1 MINVYLMFL
10 CALALSGA
18 AAFYSI
24 AGLMAIFAAA
34 PMAIAIMG
42 STLELSK
49 LVIASW
55 LYHNWKDIPALM
67 KGYLTTALVVLMF
80 LTSMGIFG
88 FLSKAHMEQG
98 VPIGDTAA
106 KVALI
111 DEKIATE
118 KENLNAA
125 RKAIAQLDEQVNQTI
140 SRTTGAT
147 DDTAV
152 SRSIA
157 IRRGQARERL
167 ALSNDV
173 GAAQSRLAKLTEER
187 APLAT
192 DLRKVEAEVGPIKYI
207 AALVYK
213 EDASNDSLE
222 KAVRWVTLLI
232 VAVFDPLAVVMLI
245 AASWSLA
252 HARRKTPILDPPP
265 LAEPVEDKNT
275 IQLDD
280 SAEKVDKLD
289 DSVEKVDVV
298 TEKATK
304 PKRSIKKVKP
314 AEDWQIPPPPTEVVE
329 HPAFVLGNENWGS
342 RPPRHLDPKNPRQ
355 R

>member
-10 CALALSGA
+10 CAFALSGA

-42 STLELSK
+42 STLEVSK

-125 RKAIAQLDEQVNQTI
+125 RKAIAQLDEQINQTI

-157 IRRGQARERL
+157 IRRGQARERT
-167 ALSNDV
+167 ALTSDI
-173 GAAQSRLAKLTEER
+173 GAAQSRLAKLAEER

-207 AALVYK
+207 AALVY
-213 EDASNDSLE
+213 EEEGASNDSLE

-232 VAVFDPLAVVMLI
+232 VAVFDPLAVAMLI

-252 HARRKTPILDPPP
+252 RARREAPILDPPP
-265 LAEPVEDKNT
+265 TVVEPIEDKNV
-275 IQLDD
+275 IQLVD
-280 SAEKVDKLD
+280 SDEKAVVVKEKV
-289 DSVEKVDVV
+289 
-298 TEKATK
+298 TK
-304 PKRSIKKVKP
+304 PKRSNKKVKP
-314 AEDWQIPPPPTEVVE
+314 AEDWQIPPPPVDVVADSVE
-329 HPAFVLGNENWGS
+329 HPAFTLGNENWGS
-342 RPPRHLDPKNPRQ
+342 RPPSHLDPKDPRQ

>member
-1 MINVYLMFL
+1 MINVYLMFI
-10 CALALSGA
+10 CAFALSGA

-24 AGLMAIFAAA
+24 AGLIAIFAAA
-34 PMAIAIMG
+34 PTAIAIMG
-42 STLELSK
+42 STLEVSK

-55 LYHNWKDIPALM
+55 LYHNWKDIPTLM

-111 DEKIATE
+111 DEKIANE

-125 RKAIAQLDEQVNQTI
+125 RKAIAQLDEQVNETI
-140 SRTTGAT
+140 SRTTGAN

-157 IRRGQARERL
+157 IRRGQARERT
-167 ALSNDV
+167 ALTNDI
-173 GAAQSRLAKLTEER
+173 GATQSRIAKLTEEK
-187 APLAT
+187 APLST
-192 DLRKVEAEVGPIKYI
+192 ELRKVEAEVGPIKYI
-207 AALVYK
+207 AALVYE
-213 EDASNDSLE
+213 EDASKDSLE

-252 HARRKTPILDPPP
+252 HARRDPPILDPPP
-265 LAEPVEDKNT
+265 VVVEPIEDKK
-275 IQLDD
+275 I
-280 SAEKVDKLD
+280 
-289 DSVEKVDVV
+289 DVV
-298 TEKATK
+298 EEKTTK
-304 PKRSIKKVKP
+304 PRRSNKKAKP
-314 AEDWQIPPPPTEVVE
+314 VEDWQIGPPPPAESVE
-329 HPAFVLGNENWGS
+329 HPDLILGVKNWGS
-342 RPPRHLDPKNPRQ
+342 RPPNHLDPKDPRQ
-355 R
+355 G

>member
-1 MINVYLMFL
+1 MFL
-10 CALALSGA
+10 CAFALSGA

-24 AGLMAIFAAA
+24 AGLIAIFAAA

-42 STLELSK
+42 STLEVSK

-55 LYHNWKDIPALM
+55 LYHNWKDIPTLM
-67 KGYLTTALVVLMF
+67 KGYLATALVVLMF

-111 DEKIATE
+111 DEKITTE

-152 SRSIA
+152 SRSIT
-157 IRRGQARERL
+157 IRRGQARERA
-167 ALSNDV
+167 ALTSDI
-173 GAAQSRLAKLTEER
+173 AATQSRLAKLAEER

-207 AALVYK
+207 AALVYE

-252 HARRKTPILDPPP
+252 HARRETPILDPPP
-265 LAEPVEDKNT
+265 AAAEPIEDKNI
-275 IQLDD
+275 IQSID
-280 SAEKVDKLD
+280 SEEKVVAVK
-289 DSVEKVDVV
+289 EKV
-298 TEKATK
+298 TR
-304 PKRSIKKVKP
+304 PKRSNKKVKP
-314 AEDWQIPPPPTEVVE
+314 VEDWQIPPPPVEAVE
-329 HPAFVLGNENWGS
+329 HPAFTLGNENWGS
-342 RPPRHLDPKNPRQ
+342 RPPSHLDPKDPRQ

>member
-10 CALALSGA
+10 CAFALSGA

-24 AGLMAIFAAA
+24 AGLIAIFAAA

-42 STLELSK
+42 SALEVSK

-111 DEKIATE
+111 DEKITTE

-157 IRRGQARERL
+157 IRRGQARERT
-167 ALSNDV
+167 ALTSDI
-173 GAAQSRLAKLTEER
+173 GAAQARLAKLTEER

-192 DLRKVEAEVGPIKYI
+192 DLRKIEAEVGPIKYI
-207 AALVYK
+207 AALVYE

-232 VAVFDPLAVVMLI
+232 VAVFDPLAVSMLI

-252 HARRKTPILDPPP
+252 RARRETPILDPPVKT
-265 LAEPVEDKNT
+265 EPTEDKNIT
-275 IQLDD
+275 QPDD
-280 SAEKVDKLD
+280 SDRKVVVVEEKI
-289 DSVEKVDVV
+289 
-298 TEKATK
+298 TK
-304 PKRSIKKVKP
+304 PKRSNKKVKP
-314 AEDWQIPPPPTEVVE
+314 VEDWQIPPPPVEAVE
-329 HPAFVLGNENWGS
+329 HPAFTLGNENWGS
-342 RPPRHLDPKNPRQ
+342 RPPSHLDPKDPR
-355 R
+355 RR